1 VLKRWH
7 QASRLAQ
14 WFALSPVVVAACLGA
29 GFGTNWSANG
39 LAFAVAL
46 GLAYLAI
53 PPMVTALISWQ
64 QQRDAATATASPSAS
79 GGLAS
84 GQNSPLKSDSY
95 DTRAAAPERRQSPV
109 PASPAWTPELTNVLR
124 AISEHLDAGED
135 LESVRRKA
143 GISRSRLRRAQ
154 IADNAWQFLLDQAMD
169 EGLLD
174 EVLAAAAAKS
184 PQVAAAVDDYYRGQ

>member
-1 VLKRWH
+1 MLKRWH

-39 LAFAVAL
+39 LAFAVGL

-53 PPMVTALISWQ
+53 PPMVTALIAWQ
-64 QQRDAATATASPSAS
+64 QQRDAATAMASPNAS
-79 GGLAS
+79 GERAS
-84 GQNSPLKSDSY
+84 GHNSLPNSDTS
-95 DTRAAAPERRQSPV
+95 DAVVASTARRQPPV
-109 PASPAWTPELTNVLR
+109 PARPVWTPRLTMVLR
-124 AISEHLDAGED
+124 VIAEHLDADED
-135 LESVRRKA
+135 LEAVRMEA
-143 GISRSRLRRAQ
+143 HISRSRLRRAQ

-184 PQVAAAVDDYYRGQ
+184 PRVAAAVDDYYRGR